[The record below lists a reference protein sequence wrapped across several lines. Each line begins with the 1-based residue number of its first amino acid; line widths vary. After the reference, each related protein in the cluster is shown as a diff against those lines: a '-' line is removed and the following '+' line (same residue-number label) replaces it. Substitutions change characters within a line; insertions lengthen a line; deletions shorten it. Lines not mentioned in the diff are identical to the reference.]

1 MSDQVHYHQLNRE
14 PIVLHIVGGD
24 AKNKTVNLARE
35 PGGTPIIE
43 GIALSEEAGD
53 GNGRAVLI
61 TEAPKAKSPKAKASK
76 PKESSESQ
84 ESVTSTESE
93 EFTPA
98 GDDGTSSAP
107 PDE

>member
-1 MSDQVHYHQLNRE
+1 MSKQVHYHQLNRE
-14 PIVLHIVGGD
+14 PIVLHVVAECKDG
-24 AKNKTVNLARE
+24 TVSLARE
-35 PGGTPIIE
+35 VDGPPIIE

-61 TEAPKAKSPKAKASK
+61 TEAPKAKSPKAKAAK
-76 PKESSESQ
+76 PKESSEPQ
-84 ESVTSTESE
+84 ESESSLESE
-93 EFTPA
+93 GSPPS

>member
-1 MSDQVHYHQLNRE
+1 MSKQVHYHQLNRE
-14 PIVLHIVGGD
+14 PIVLHVVAEHKDG
-24 AKNKTVNLARE
+24 TVSLARE
-35 PGGTPIIE
+35 VDGLPVIE
-43 GIALSEEAGD
+43 GIALSVEGGD
-53 GNGRAVLI
+53 GNGRAVII
-61 TEAPKAKSPKAKASK
+61 TDAPKAKSPKAKASK